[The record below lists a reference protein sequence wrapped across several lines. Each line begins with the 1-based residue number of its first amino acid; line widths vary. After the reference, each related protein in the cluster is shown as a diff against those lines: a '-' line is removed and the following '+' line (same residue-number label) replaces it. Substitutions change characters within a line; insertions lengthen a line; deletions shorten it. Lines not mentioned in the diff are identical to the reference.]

1 MSSISQKSKQKSDSQ
16 PNILELG
23 SRSLNK
29 QHTNRTM
36 VIPKIALSMCGYK
49 GDGKMLADVNLL
61 IYPDGQKVI
70 QVIPILSKGNSKC

>member
-29 QHTNRTM
+29 QHTNRTL
-36 VIPKIALSMCGYK
+36 VIPKIALSLCGYT
-49 GDGKMLADVNLL
+49 GNGKMTADVKLL

-70 QVIPILSKGNSKC
+70 QIIPILSKGNSKC